1 MPEKSCLN
9 RMHLIAGL
17 LFSCLLG
24 VFTVRQMQGSA
35 WNEQKVEEFA
45 GSYLARS
52 IEKGTSGVPSDFQ
65 SYASGKLHG
74 RGLPLPPDFGVAF
87 SSAEAFAPR
96 GGFQVSRTIRRAKR
110 LIPRKK
116 QHKTM

>member
-1 MPEKSCLN
+1 MKGSGSHVPEK
-9 RMHLIAGL
+9 
-17 LFSCLLG
+17 
-24 VFTVRQMQGSA
+24 
-35 WNEQKVEEFA
+35 QKVEEFA

-65 SYASGKLHG
+65 SYAPGKLQG